1 MTKIYI
7 VRHGEAAASWGED
20 IDPPLSEKGRQQAS
34 EAAHSIAKLIPD
46 MNGVQCI
53 SSPIKRAHET
63 AGFFSESQKKAIV
76 IEPRVAEIPSPGKTL
91 KDRMPWLREVMRS
104 DWNTLSPELTQWRQ
118 DCIDFVLS
126 LQADSVIF
134 SHYIAI
140 NVLIGHC
147 QKDDRVISYHP
158 DNCSIHQF
166 EVSQTENG
174 RALSIIELGTQ
185 ASTRIN

>member
-7 VRHGEAAASWGED
+7 VRHGEAAATWGD
-20 IDPPLSEKGRQQAS
+20 DLDPPLSEKGLQQAK
-34 EAAHSIAKLIPD
+34 EASLALAKLIPD
-46 MNGVQCI
+46 MTKVQCI

-63 AGFFSESQKKAIV
+63 AGFFSENQKKAIV
-76 IEPRVAEIPSPGKTL
+76 IEPRVAEIPSSGKSL
-91 KDRMPWLREVMRS
+91 KDRIPWLREVMQS
-104 DWNTLSPELTQWRQ
+104 EWNTLSSELRQWRQ
-118 DCIDFVLS
+118 DCIDYVLS
-126 LQADSVIF
+126 LQSDSVIF

-147 QKDDRVISYHP
+147 NQDDRVISYHP

-166 EVSQTENG
+166 EVCQTENG
-174 RALSIIELGTQ
+174 SELSIVELGTQ